1 VTVPIRSGAGGLARP
16 RRVGQHVSRVPRP
29 HSPALRPRLGAV
41 LVVAVTTVAIGC
53 DAPTDEGATTGCAAT
68 VSAAADAVEIDE
80 QKRLL
85 DDALLQCRSVSDLA
99 SQLDRHPGLIG
110 FSADAFVEIRCN
122 RIDDPATRRAPTCA
136 SVVSPSTTVPPTT
149 LVDLV
154 FVGDTL
160 DDRRIEIRPSA
171 TTRFVGEVPEVVQQT
186 VDIAFE
192 SGCDGLIEQR
202 DRWFARIDDT
212 AAGDEAS
219 VYARHAQN
227 VAAYV
232 GCDVPPLPG

>member
-1 VTVPIRSGAGGLARP
+1 LTLVA
-16 RRVGQHVSRVPRP
+16 
-29 HSPALRPRLGAV
+29 
-41 LVVAVTTVAIGC
+41 LVVAASAVVGC
-53 DAPTDEGATTGCAAT
+53 DAPGDGDATTGCAAT

-110 FSADAFVEIRCN
+110 FSAEAFVEIRCN
-122 RIDDPATRRAPTCA
+122 RIDDPATQRAPTCA

-171 TTRFVGEVPEVVQQT
+171 TTRFVGEVPEVIQQT

-192 SGCDGLIEQR
+192 SGCEGLIEQR
-202 DRWFARIDDT
+202 DRWFARIDDPAT
-212 AAGDEAS
+212 GGEAS

-227 VAAYV
+227 VAAYI
-232 GCDVPPLPG
+232 GCEVPPLPE

>member
-1 VTVPIRSGAGGLARP
+1 MVLTAVALTAGGSL
-16 RRVGQHVSRVPRP
+16 S
-29 HSPALRPRLGAV
+29 
-41 LVVAVTTVAIGC
+41 GC
-53 DAPTDEGATTGCAAT
+53 AEPEAGSTTGCAAT
-68 VSAAADAVEIDE
+68 VSAAADAIQIDD

-85 DDALLQCRSVSDLA
+85 DQALLQCRSVADLA
-99 SQLDRHPGLIG
+99 RALSAHPGLIG
-110 FSADAFVEIRCN
+110 FSAEAFVSNRCA
-122 RIDDPATRRAPTCA
+122 RIEDEATLRAPTCA
-136 SVVSPSTTVPPTT
+136 SVVSPTTVVPPTT
-149 LVDLV
+149 VVELV

-171 TTRFVGEVPEVVQQT
+171 TTRFVGDIPEVVQQT

-192 SGCDGLIEQR
+192 SGCEGLIEQR

-212 AAGDEAS
+212 PAGDEAS

-232 GCDVPPLPG
+232 GCDVPPLPE